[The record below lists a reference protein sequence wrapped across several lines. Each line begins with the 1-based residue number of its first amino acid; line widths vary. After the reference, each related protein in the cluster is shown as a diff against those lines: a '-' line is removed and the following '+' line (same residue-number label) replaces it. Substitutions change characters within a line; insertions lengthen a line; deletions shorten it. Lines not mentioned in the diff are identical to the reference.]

1 MKKCS
6 AAAFV
11 KAVAKCLI
19 GASSNYLQQ
28 LTAAYI
34 IVSVG
39 LETRTKQRIKG
50 KGVCVQCDFDIDC
63 IRANNGYEHLKLSY
77 HHGLLSVFPFPCESK
92 GHKGVFSGHILPS
105 SAQESNYTNLCLSLP
120 LGIYSRD

>member
-6 AAAFV
+6 AASFV

-19 GASSNYLQQ
+19 GASSHYRQQ

-63 IRANNGYEHLKLSY
+63 IQANNGYEHLKLSY
-77 HHGLLSVFPFPCESK
+77 HDG
-92 GHKGVFSGHILPS
+92 
-105 SAQESNYTNLCLSLP
+105 LCLFFLSLVSPRATKVCLQVTYCP
-120 LGIYSRD
+120 LVHRKVIA

>member
-6 AAAFV
+6 AASFV

-19 GASSNYLQQ
+19 GASSHYLQQ

-63 IRANNGYEHLKLSY
+63 IQANNGYEHLKQSY
-77 HHGLLSVFPFPCESK
+77 HDGLCPCFSFP
-92 GHKGVFSGHILPS
+92 L
-105 SAQESNYTNLCLSLP
+105 
-120 LGIYSRD
+120 